1 VDPKPFFCIPIFFGG
16 LECVGHSF
24 AYIAQFVFFER
35 CLDSNQLGHP
45 SPSHRNLAY
54 LFRKYEYDSLKI
66 EHHAHGA
73 KTSDP
78 VINKENNCSQAKG
91 NKRRD
96 TGFYFLTFPTE
107 DLKKC
112 VD

>member
-1 VDPKPFFCIPIFFGG
+1 
-16 LECVGHSF
+16 
-24 AYIAQFVFFER
+24 
-35 CLDSNQLGHP
+35 
-45 SPSHRNLAY
+45 

-78 VINKENNCSQAKG
+78 VINKENNCPQAKEI
-91 NKRRD
+91 NVLL
-96 TGFYFLTFPTE
+96 FYFLTFPTD
-107 DLKKC
+107 DLFLKNKKC